1 MFVVENYSLKME
13 KAMSFKIPKM
23 YREFI
28 DKRPDLFRELKSWSI
43 YQHSLGTWGGVMEV
57 SEYDSFEDYQSW
69 LRRIVADKDF
79 SPILQEYYDCVVS
92 GSLKEVIMDKAG
104 SWASK

>member
-1 MFVVENYSLKME
+1 MVENYTLKME
-13 KAMSFKIPKM
+13 KAMSFGIPKM

-57 SEYDSFEDYQSW
+57 SEYDSFEDHQSW

-79 SPILQEYYDCVVS
+79 APILQEYYDCVVS
-92 GSLKEVIMDKAG
+92 GSLKEVIMDETA
-104 SWASK
+104 SWTSK